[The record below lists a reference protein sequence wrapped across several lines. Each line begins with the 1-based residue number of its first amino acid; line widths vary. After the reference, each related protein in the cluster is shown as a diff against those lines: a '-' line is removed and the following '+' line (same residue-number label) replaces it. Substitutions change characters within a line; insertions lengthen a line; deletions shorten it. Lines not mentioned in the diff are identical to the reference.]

1 MVTTIADFRTKV
13 GIIIKD
19 TAGVLSLTATS
30 GDVDQLILSAV
41 EFYSKRK
48 PRVLYQKYPGDSGY
62 SYAMPTSWQD
72 GFSDI
77 VSLEYPSGE
86 QVPVYLQTEDWEI
99 HQDDT
104 GMKIRFLNDSPGASE
119 FFIVGYTV
127 IHTLSASASTIY
139 VNDFEALCYLAASYC
154 CKALSKAYAQSSE
167 PIINADAVDYKSKSG
182 EYAKRA
188 EELYKDFE
196 RLMTLSEE
204 TIDAGS
210 VVKDFDTGFIWGGR
224 HLTHPKEF
232 R

>member
-1 MVTTIADFRTKV
+1 MTITIADFRTKV

-19 TAGVLSLTATS
+19 TAGILSLTATS

-48 PRVLYQKYPGDSGY
+48 PRMLYQKYTGNGGY
-62 SYAMPTSWQD
+62 SYAMPTSWVD

-77 VSLEYPSGE
+77 RSLEYPSGE

-99 HQDDT
+99 HTDDT
-104 GMKIRFLNDSPGASE
+104 GSKIRFLDDSPGISE
-119 FFIVGYTV
+119 SFIVGYTV
-127 IHTLSASASTIY
+127 PHTLSAAASTIY
-139 VNDFEALCYLAASYC
+139 ANDFEALCYLAASYC
-154 CKALSKAYAQSSE
+154 CKAISKSYAQSSE
-167 PIINADAVDYKSKSG
+167 PIINADAVDYKSKSS

-188 EELYKDFE
+188 EELYKDYE
-196 RLMTLSEE
+196 RLMIESEE
-204 TIDAGS
+204 TVDPGS

-224 HLTHPKEF
+224 HLTHPKEY